1 MKSILFLAIAVLLG
15 VNVWA
20 EEGSKEF
27 KKSCPAASFN
37 ELTVTN
43 RYGNIDV
50 RQEGD
55 EFAITASVWVE
66 AKTKAKVD
74 EILEYISIAAKEQGG
89 VLNVETLFRKDMS
102 LRQMFA
108 GVTVSIDYHI
118 KVPRGKKV
126 RLVSTDGGVST
137 SDFTGDLSV
146 EIVSGNFKANSVTRG
161 EFSVKQNKGEFE
173 VEKVEK
179 MNAEFKSCKVKI
191 GEGTDM
197 KLDCTSTTLQLMEA
211 DNLSLKTSGGTCYL
225 GMIENLDGNSFYTKY
240 DVQDVGGAIRMDMRW
255 GELNVRNINFSFSSV
270 DVKGSST
277 KVGLTFMEGCGYTL
291 EIARNKNLKVEL
303 PQGVTLESKPTT
315 DKNTVLETGFIG
327 DKKYAGKVNLN
338 LSGGSLFIQ

>member
-1 MKSILFLAIAVLLG
+1 MREETGLGWIKSIKMKSILFLAIAVLLG

-27 KKSCPAASFN
+27 KKSFPAASFN

-74 EILEYISIAAKEQGG
+74 EILEYISITAKEQGG

-173 VEKVEK
+173 VEKVE
-179 MNAEFKSCKVKI
+179 NRGGDRREAGLYLDDIAINGGRQSFLENFRGDLLPGYDRELGREFLLH
-191 GEGTDM
+191 E
-197 KLDCTSTTLQLMEA
+197 
-211 DNLSLKTSGGTCYL
+211 
-225 GMIENLDGNSFYTKY
+225 
-240 DVQDVGGAIRMDMRW
+240 IRRAGCRW
-255 GELNVRNINFSFSSV
+255 G
-270 DVKGSST
+270 DPD
-277 KVGLTFMEGCGYTL
+277 GYAL
-291 EIARNKNLKVEL
+291 
-303 PQGVTLESKPTT
+303 G
-315 DKNTVLETGFIG
+315 
-327 DKKYAGKVNLN
+327 
-338 LSGGSLFIQ
+338 